1 MIEFDIKIQRPTI
14 LVQGKGILSEGITA
28 LTGASGNG
36 KSTLLKS
43 LAGLIKP
50 KAGFISHD
58 GAYWFHKEQNIFVKP
73 QRREVGYMPQ
83 GNIVFPHMNVVH
95 NITYSKRGDKELL
108 NRILERLHL
117 EQYTHTKAGNL
128 SGGEQQR
135 VALGRALY
143 AKPCILLLDEPLSAL
158 DWTLREQVQD
168 DIVKIIKEWRIPCLW
183 VTHNEAEAKAVGDSR
198 WQFKDGLLHS

>member
-1 MIEFDIKIQRPTI
+1 
-14 LVQGKGILSEGITA
+14 
-28 LTGASGNG
+28 
-36 KSTLLKS
+36 
-43 LAGLIKP
+43 
-50 KAGFISHD
+50 
-58 GAYWFHKEQNIFVKP
+58 
-73 QRREVGYMPQ
+73 MPQ

-143 AKPCILLLDEPLSAL
+143 AKPCILLLDEPY
-158 DWTLREQVQD
+158 Q
-168 DIVKIIKEWRIPCLW
+168 P
-183 VTHNEAEAKAVGDSR
+183 
-198 WQFKDGLLHS
+198 